1 MPLAKTLSVIVFLLS
16 LSISPLL
23 KSQPVGIKFFE
34 GNWAKLLEKAKEER
48 KYIFIEMY
56 GNHCLYCTHMDTAVF
71 TSPQVFPLYNQ
82 RFVSFKI
89 NYSEGDFAYYDM
101 AASYS
106 VDLTGKYLPILLYFD
121 TEGNVLRKETG
132 GKTTTEM
139 IDIAQEVLL
148 RPKGR
153 GIIAKPIEIKPE
165 ESIVQNEPQTN
176 RATSPPHQPKIEEQV
191 ISKPQPPAENIKVL
205 TPTQKVTQSNKTNAT
220 PQINTN
226 TDLRSSSSFT
236 VPIPP
241 ELKADYD
248 RLNELSVHFKRD
260 TTQFAGT
267 VREYAYLLLKLQQPY
282 NQVVNHYLELEKD
295 RLDSPINRD
304 FVYDF
309 ALNLE
314 NKAIDYFVKNI
325 QYYKSI
331 KGGERV
337 NEKTKNAIEYTV
349 FTAIK
354 EKDRKLFSKVE
365 QTIQKTYLPQK
376 DQILFEMRSL
386 FYQGIE
392 DWNAYAKTV
401 VQYMDKFSISDPK
414 LLNDIAGKFHRNVN
428 DKKMLFKALEWI
440 ELSVNIEHEYY
451 NNFTHSLL
459 LYRLGFTEKAIQA
472 AQNAIYINNLRQDGT
487 DATQCRQFLD
497 RLNGIR

>member
-1 MPLAKTLSVIVFLLS
+1 MPLTRTLCIIVFTLS
-16 LSISPLL
+16 LSISPIL
-23 KSQPVGIKFFE
+23 KSQPVGIKFFQ
-34 GNWAKLLEKAKEER
+34 GSWAELLEKAKEER
-48 KYIFIEMY
+48 KFIFIEMY
-56 GNHCLYCTHMDTAVF
+56 GKHCLYCTHMDTAVF

-82 RFVSFKI
+82 RFISFKI

-101 AASYS
+101 AESYS
-106 VDLTGKYLPILLYFD
+106 VDLTDKYLPILLYFD
-121 TEGNVLRKETG
+121 SDGNVLRKATG

-139 IDIAQEVLL
+139 IDIAEEVLH

-153 GIIAKPIEIKPE
+153 GIIAKPKDPIPDEGLIYT
-165 ESIVQNEPQTN
+165 EPQEKK
-176 RATSPPHQPKIEEQV
+176 APSPTEQPVIEEKV
-191 ISKPQPPAENIKVL
+191 IPKTEPPVEYERVL
-205 TPTQKVTQSNKTNAT
+205 TPTSKVTQNNKSKTT

-226 TDLRSSSSFT
+226 TVLRSSSSFT
-236 VPIPP
+236 APIPP

-260 TTQFAGT
+260 TTKFAGT

-354 EKDRKLFSKVE
+354 EKDRKLFAKVE

-392 DWNAYAKTV
+392 DWNSYAKIV
-401 VQYMDKFSISDPK
+401 VQHMDKFSVSDPK

-440 ELSVNIEHEYY
+440 ELSINIEHEYY

-459 LYRLGFTEKAIQA
+459 LYRLGFTDKAIQA
-472 AQNAIYINNLRQDGT
+472 AQNAIYINNIRQDGT
-487 DATQCRQFLD
+487 DATPCRQFLD